1 MSCSVS
7 RCRLKIACPA
17 PTQLPTPMR
26 LSDFLRSNFV
36 VPDLQGRDVE
46 SVAEELSFC
55 AAQAGIAS
63 QEVIAGKLLER
74 ERSHPTAIGAGLAI
88 PHATVPGMFA
98 SALGVALASS
108 PVTFGSADDGRGACP
123 LCAPVA
129 SGQ

>member
-1 MSCSVS
+1 
-7 RCRLKIACPA
+7 
-17 PTQLPTPMR
+17 MR

-74 ERSHPTAIGAGLAI
+74 ERSHPTAMGADLAI

-108 PVTFGSADDGRGACP
+108 PVTLGSADDGRGACP

>member
-1 MSCSVS
+1 
-7 RCRLKIACPA
+7 
-17 PTQLPTPMR
+17 MR
-26 LSDFLRSNFV
+26 LSDFLRSDFV

-46 SVAEELSFC
+46 SVVEELSFC

-63 QEVIAGKLLER
+63 QEVIAGKLFER

-88 PHATVPGMFA
+88 PHATVPGMSA
-98 SALGVALASS
+98 SAIGVALASS
-108 PVTFGSADDGRGACP
+108 PGTCGSADDGRGAGL